1 MPILDEHTLD
11 FFSRSPEQTRRV
23 GMRLGALLRPGD
35 VICLQ
40 GDLGA
45 GKTTFV
51 QGLAQGWGTLD
62 AVSSPTFI
70 IVNMYR
76 RADGAQLHHMDAYRL
91 DSLPEAEELDL
102 ESMLAQGP
110 LLVEWAERIRD
121 LIPANHIWLEMEY
134 LAEEHRKMRFTAHGR
149 RNDALLADLRQAVFG
164 GD

>member
-23 GMRLGALLRPGD
+23 GIRLGSMLRPGD

-76 RADGAQLHHMDAYRL
+76 RADGAQLYHMDAYRL